1 MIEIKNLTLSFGDK
15 PVVKDF
21 NLTVNNGEIV
31 GIVGESGSGK
41 TVTALTVMGLEAEN
55 EEVLS
60 GYVSYDGVI
69 LREAGKPKDVKL
81 YREYQGDDMSMIFQ
95 EPMTSLNPVLKAG
108 RQADETLRIHTEL
121 TKEERKKLILDT
133 FLEVGL
139 TDAER
144 VYNSY
149 PHELSGGMRQRV
161 MIAMAV
167 MLKPGLIVCDEPTTA
182 LDVTVQKQIID
193 LLKKIRK
200 DHNNSMFFIT
210 HDLHLAR
217 QLCDRIVV
225 MKDGIQVETGDTEE
239 IFINPKAEYTK
250 AFIEAAKVGGRKEI
264 LPDIDSRDTILEVND
279 LSVYYKDS
287 GNKLFKQTKHAAVH
301 NVTFNI
307 RRGEC
312 MGLVGESGCGKT
324 TLAKAILGV
333 NKDITGSVNLK
344 TRNPQLVFQD
354 PYSSLNP
361 AKTVGWQLEEP
372 LRALGIID
380 PSRKITSEERK
391 AKVIRLLEKVGLS
404 EEYYNRKPNE
414 LSGGQRQRVSIAQAL
429 ITEPEFIIADEPV
442 SALDVTIQAQVM
454 ELLRTLMKEMN
465 ISMLFISHDINVVG
479 SISDHILVMRSGEAV
494 EVGEASQVLD
504 APKHEYTRELMISA
518 GLKSNE

>member
-1 MIEIKNLTLSFGDK
+1 MIEIKDLTLSFGGE
-15 PVVKDF
+15 PVVRDF
-21 NLTVNNGEIV
+21 NLTINDGEIV

-41 TVTALTVMGLEAEN
+41 SVTALTVMGLEAET
-55 EEVLS
+55 EQILS
-60 GYVSYDGVI
+60 GTISYDGVV
-69 LREAGKPKDVKL
+69 LREAGKPKNIKL
-81 YREYQGDDMSMIFQ
+81 IREYQGDDMSMIFQ
-95 EPMTSLNPVLKAG
+95 EPMTSLNPVKKAG
-108 RQADETLRIHTEL
+108 KQADEVLTLHTKL
-121 TKEERKKLILDT
+121 VKEERKQLILDT
-133 FLEVGL
+133 FREVGL

-144 VYNSY
+144 VYDSY

-167 MLKPGLIVCDEPTTA
+167 LLKPGLIVADEPTTA
-182 LDVTVQKQIID
+182 LDVTVQKQIIE
-193 LLKKIRK
+193 LLKRIRQTN
-200 DHNNSMFFIT
+200 NNSMIFIT

-225 MKDGIQVETGDTEE
+225 MKNGRIVEAGNTED
-239 IFINPKAEYTK
+239 IFTNPQADYTK
-250 AFIEAAKVGGRKEI
+250 AFIDAAKVGGRKPMREG
-264 LPDIDSRDTILEVND
+264 LDKADSILEVKD

-287 GNKLFKQTKHAAVH
+287 GNTLFKSTKHAAVK
-301 NVTFNI
+301 NVSFEI
-307 RRGEC
+307 KRGEC

-333 NKDITGSVNLK
+333 NRDITGTVNLNTK
-344 TRNPQLVFQD
+344 GPQLIFQD

-361 AKTVGWQLEEP
+361 SKTIGWQLEEP
-372 LRALGIID
+372 LRAIGMMD
-380 PSRKITSEERK
+380 ETRKCSREERRRR
-391 AKVIRLLEKVGLS
+391 AELILEKVGLPK
-404 EEYYNRKPNE
+404 EYYSRKPNE

-454 ELLRTLMKEMN
+454 DLLRLLIKELN

-479 SISDHILVMRSGEAV
+479 AISDHILVMKSGEAV

-504 APKHEYTRELMISA
+504 NPSHEYTKELMKSA
-518 GLKSNE
+518 GLI

>member
-1 MIEIKNLTLSFGDK
+1 MIEIKNLTLSFGGD

-21 NLTVNNGEIV
+21 NLTINNGEIV
-31 GIVGESGSGK
+31 GLVGESGSGK
-41 TVTALTVMGLEAEN
+41 TVTALTVMGLEAET
-55 EEVLS
+55 EQVIS
-60 GYVSYDGVI
+60 GTVSYDGVI

-108 RQADETLRIHTEL
+108 KQADETLRLHTEL
-121 TKEERKKLILDT
+121 DKEARKQLILDT
-133 FLEVGL
+133 FREVGL

-144 VYNSY
+144 VYDSY

-167 MLKPGLIVCDEPTTA
+167 MLKPGLIVADEPTTA
-182 LDVTVQKQIID
+182 LDVTVQKQIIE
-193 LLKKIRK
+193 LLSKIRDTNK
-200 DHNNSMFFIT
+200 NSMIFIT

-225 MKDGIQVETGDTEE
+225 MKDGKIVETGETEE
-239 IFINPKAEYTK
+239 IFNNPREPYTIS
-250 AFIEAAKVGGRKEI
+250 FIEAAKVGGRKIQKPGLDEA
-264 LPDIDSRDTILEVND
+264 DAVLEVKD

-301 NVTFNI
+301 NVSFEI
-307 RRGEC
+307 KRGEC

-333 NKDITGSVNLK
+333 NRDITGTVNLK
-344 TRNPQLVFQD
+344 TSNPQLVFQD

-361 AKTVGWQLEEP
+361 SKTVGWQLEEP
-372 LRALGIID
+372 LRALGFID
-380 PSRKITSEERK
+380 PTRKCDKEERRK
-391 AKVIRLLEKVGLS
+391 RVELILEKVGLS
-404 EEYYNRKPNE
+404 KEYYDRKPNE

-454 ELLRTLMKEMN
+454 ELLRTLIRELN

-479 SISDHILVMRSGEAV
+479 SIADHILVMKHGEAM
-494 EVGEASQVLD
+494 EVGDAAQVLD
-504 APKHEYTRELMISA
+504 NPQNDYTKELMRSA
-518 GLKSNE
+518 GL

>member
-1 MIEIKNLTLSFGDK
+1 MIEIKNLTLSFGEE

-21 NLTVNNGEIV
+21 NLTINDGEII

-41 TVTALTVMGLEAEN
+41 TVTALTVMGLEAES

-60 GYVSYDGVI
+60 GSVSYNGVI

-95 EPMTSLNPVLKAG
+95 EPMTSLNPVIKAG
-108 RQADETLRIHTEL
+108 KQADETLRIHTKL
-121 TKEERKKLILDT
+121 NKEERKKLILDT
-133 FLEVGL
+133 FSEVGL
-139 TDAER
+139 NDTER
-144 VYNSY
+144 VYDSY

-167 MLKPGLIVCDEPTTA
+167 MLKPGLIVADEPTTA

-193 LLKKIRK
+193 LLRKIR
-200 DHNNSMFFIT
+200 DTHHNSMVFIT

-217 QLCDRIVV
+217 QLCDRLVV
-225 MKDGIQVETGDTEE
+225 MKDGIQVEIGNTED
-239 IFINPKAEYTK
+239 IFNNPQAEYTK
-250 AFIEAAKVGGRKEI
+250 AFIEAARVGGRKPI
-264 LPDIDSRDTILEVND
+264 LKDIDLRDNILEVND
-279 LSVYYKDS
+279 LSVYYNDS
-287 GNKLFKQTKHAAVH
+287 GNKLFKKTKHAAVH

-307 RRGEC
+307 KRGEC

-333 NKDITGSVNLK
+333 NKDITGSVSLK
-344 TRNPQLVFQD
+344 TLNPQLVFQD

-361 AKTVGWQLEEP
+361 SKTIGWQLEEP
-372 LRALGIID
+372 LRAIGLMD
-380 PSRKITSEERK
+380 STRKCSKEERRK
-391 AKVIRLLEKVGLS
+391 RVNLILEKVGLS
-404 EEYYNRKPNE
+404 SEYYDRKPNE

-454 ELLRTLMKEMN
+454 ELLRTLIRELN

-479 SISDHILVMRSGEAV
+479 SISDHILVMRKGEAV
-494 EVGEASQVLD
+494 EVGEASKVLD
-504 APKHEYTRELMISA
+504 NPEHEYTKELMRSA
-518 GLKSNE
+518 GL